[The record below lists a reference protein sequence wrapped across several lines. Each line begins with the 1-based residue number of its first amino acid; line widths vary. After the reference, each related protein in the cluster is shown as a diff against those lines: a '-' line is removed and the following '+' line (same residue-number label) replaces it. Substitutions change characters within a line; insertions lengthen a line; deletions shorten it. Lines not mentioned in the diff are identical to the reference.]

1 MIAATQAPPHNLDAE
16 RAVLGSMLLNPD
28 MIDEVTLQ
36 LNHKDFYLHAHQLVY
51 QAILKITERSSIAS
65 VDLVTLSERIAS
77 DKLVEEVGGY
87 GYLAKLYTDTPTAAN
102 APFYSKIVKENSIRR
117 QLIHAAVEIQ
127 REAFDPSD
135 PDGLLDHC
143 EKLILSIRETRR
155 SEIKTLEECASQVLD
170 RVDQISQG
178 KSIGVKTGLFDLDGL
193 ILLKPE
199 ELAIVAARPSVG
211 KSILGHQI
219 AMNFCLQAMSV
230 FFASVEMPG
239 IDIAARILSSHG
251 SIDSTVT
258 AGRRQPTEQ
267 EAVQLS
273 EAYAGV
279 AGLKFWIDDSPY
291 QTVQNIAASA
301 RRLHRQH
308 KLALIVV
315 DYLQLIAIEK
325 TKNQTRAEAL
335 GEVSRGLKRLA
346 RELHI
351 PVLALA
357 QLNRDADGEPEL
369 HQIRESGD
377 IEQDADI
384 VIMPWRDKDPS
395 HSHLIHLKIAKHRN
409 GPIGT
414 VDVFHRKEFV
424 RFDHYVPGFQ
434 PMEQPLIGATS

>member
-1 MIAATQAPPHNLDAE
+1 MIAATQVPPHNLDAE
-16 RAVLGSMLLNPD
+16 RSVLGAMLLDPA
-28 MIDEVTLQ
+28 MIDEVTLH
-36 LNHKDFYLHAHQLVY
+36 LNHKDFYQHAHQLIY
-51 QAILKITERSSIAS
+51 QTILKITERSSVSS
-65 VDLVTLSERIAS
+65 VDLVTLSERIAA
-77 DKLVEEVGGY
+77 DKLAEQVGGY
-87 GYLAKLYTDTPTAAN
+87 GYLAKLYDETPTAAN
-102 APFYSKIVKENSIRR
+102 APFYARIVKAMSVRR
-117 QLIHAAVEIQ
+117 QLIYAAAEIQ

-143 EKLILSIRETRR
+143 EKLILTIRETRR
-155 SEIKTLEECASQVLD
+155 TEIKTLEECAGQVLD
-170 RVDQISQG
+170 RVDQVGQG
-178 KSIGVKTGLFDLDGL
+178 KTIGVKTGLMDLDGL

-199 ELAIVAARPSVG
+199 ELVIVAARPSVG

-219 AMNFCLQAMSV
+219 AMNFCHQAMSV

-239 IDIAARILSSHG
+239 IDIAARILSSAG

-258 AGRRQPTEQ
+258 AGRRPPTLK
-267 EAVQLS
+267 EAEQLS
-273 EAYAGV
+273 EAYTAV
-279 AGLKFWIDDSPY
+279 SNLQFWIDDSPY

-325 TKNQTRAEAL
+325 SKNQTRAEAL

-346 RELHI
+346 RELHL

-369 HQIRESGD
+369 HMIRESGD

-384 VIMPWRDKDPS
+384 VIMPWRDKDPM
-395 HSHLIHLKIAKHRN
+395 HSSLIHLKIAKHRN